1 MSAETISLTE
11 GTIIEEQKLSG
22 KTVIRKK
29 KISSDQLSVN
39 IVGALAVGIFALI
52 CVIPFYL
59 MRPCNI
65 FRIYR
70 RMCRNQH
77 DNCYIRC

>member
-11 GTIIEEQKLSG
+11 GTIIEEQKLSD
-22 KTVIRKK
+22 KTVIRKKK

-39 IVGALAVGIFALI
+39 IVGALSVGIFALI

-59 MRPCNI
+59 I
-65 FRIYR
+65 IVASFTSETSL
-70 RMCRNQH
+70 
-77 DNCYIRC
+77 IRD